1 MTLYYRPLVE
11 EQGTHALAGGWCR
24 FSKVEVLSRHGRA
37 EVISANEVPQEILN
51 RLTSARSD
59 LGTSGSAR
67 PQVMGILN
75 TTPDSFSD
83 GGQFGSRASVRAHA
97 LSLIQEG
104 ADIIDIGGES
114 TRPGADEVA
123 LEEEILRTKPAILDV
138 RQLSSVP
145 LSIDTRKAPVAAAAL
160 DAGVD
165 WINDVSAL
173 SFDSEMAQVAARSG
187 APLCLMH
194 APSDPKTMQQNAQ
207 YEDVLLDVYDYL
219 AARMDF
225 ALSQG
230 VLRQNIIVDPGIG
243 FGKTLEHNLALLHGL
258 AVFHGLGCPVLLGAS
273 RKGFIGTISGAEKA
287 QDRMAGSV
295 AVALAAAGQ
304 GAQIFRVHD
313 VRETVQ
319 ALKLWAAARGKKCG
333 ARHPLE

>member
-11 EQGTHALAGGWCR
+11 EQGTHVLAGGWCR
-24 FSKVEVLSRHGRA
+24 FSKVEVLSRQGRA
-37 EVISANEVPQEILN
+37 ELISADEVPQYVLN

-59 LGTSGSAR
+59 LGTKASAG

-83 GGQFGSRASVRAHA
+83 GGQFGCRASARAHA
-97 LSLIQEG
+97 VRLQEEG

-114 TRPGADEVA
+114 TRPGADLVA
-123 LEEEILRTKPAILDV
+123 LEEEISRTKPTILDL
-138 RQLSSVP
+138 RQVSSLP

-160 DAGVD
+160 EAGVD

-194 APSDPKTMQQNAQ
+194 APSDPITMQQKAH

-219 AARMDF
+219 AARIEF

-230 VLRQNIIVDPGIG
+230 ILRQNIIVDPGIG
-243 FGKTLEHNLALLHGL
+243 FGKTLEHNLALLRGL
-258 AVFHGLGCPVLLGAS
+258 AVFHGLGCPILLGAS
-273 RKGFIGTISGAEKA
+273 RKRFIGTISGAEKA

-304 GAQIFRVHD
+304 GAQILRVHD
-313 VRETVQ
+313 VCETVQ
-319 ALKLWAAARGKKCG
+319 ALKLWAAVRG
-333 ARHPLE
+333 

>member
-1 MTLYYRPLVE
+1 MQGGDLAFSLARLVEDGREIATLPVAALPEEWGDEIEAVTARPAPFAGIAASRPL
-11 EQGTHALAGGWCR
+11 
-24 FSKVEVLSRHGRA
+24 
-37 EVISANEVPQEILN
+37 
-51 RLTSARSD
+51 
-59 LGTSGSAR
+59 
-67 PQVMGILN
+67 VMGILN
-75 TTPDSFSD
+75 ITPDSFSD
-83 GGQFGSRASVRAHA
+83 GGQFGSPASARAHA
-97 LSLIQEG
+97 VRLLQEG

-114 TRPGADEVA
+114 TRPGADLVA
-123 LEEEILRTKPAILDV
+123 LEEEISRTKPTILDL
-138 RQLSSVP
+138 RQVSSLP

-160 DAGVD
+160 EAGVD

-194 APSDPKTMQQNAQ
+194 APSDPKTMQQKAH

-219 AARMDF
+219 AARIEF

-230 VLRQNIIVDPGIG
+230 ILRPNIIVDPGIG
-243 FGKTLEHNLALLHGL
+243 FGKTLEHNLALLRGL
-258 AVFHGLGCPVLLGAS
+258 AVFHGLGCPILLGAS
-273 RKGFIGTISGAEKA
+273 RKRFIGTISGAEKA

-304 GAQIFRVHD
+304 GAQILRVHD

-319 ALKLWAAARGKKCG
+319 ALKLWAAVRG
-333 ARHPLE
+333 

>member
-1 MTLYYRPLVE
+1 VKLYYRPLIE
-11 EQGTHALAGGWCR
+11 EQGRHVLAGGWCR
-24 FSKVEVLSRHGRA
+24 FSRVEVLSRDRQA
-37 EVISANEVPQEILN
+37 ESIPADEVPQDILH

-59 LGTSGSAR
+59 LGTSESNR

-83 GGQFGSRASVRAHA
+83 GGQFDSRATARAHA
-97 LSLIQEG
+97 VRLMQEG

-114 TRPGADEVA
+114 TRPGADLIAVD
-123 LEEEILRTKPAILDV
+123 EEISRTKPAILDV
-138 RQLSSVP
+138 RPTSRLP

-160 DAGVD
+160 DAGID

-173 SFDSEMAQVAARSG
+173 TFDSEMARLVASSG
-187 APLCLMH
+187 APVCLMH

-219 AARMDF
+219 AARVDF

-230 VLRQNIIVDPGIG
+230 ILRQNIIVDPGIG
-243 FGKTLEHNLALLHGL
+243 FGKTLAHNLTLLRGL
-258 AVFHGLGCPVLLGAS
+258 AVFHSLGCPMLLGAS
-273 RKGFIGTISGAEKA
+273 RKRFIGTISGAEKT

-304 GAQIFRVHD
+304 GAQILRVHD

-319 ALKLWAAARGKKCG
+319 ALKIWAAVRG
-333 ARHPLE
+333 

>member
-11 EQGTHALAGGWCR
+11 EQGTHVLAGGWCR

-37 EVISANEVPQEILN
+37 ELISADEVPQDILH

-59 LGTSGSAR
+59 LGTNASAG

-83 GGQFGSRASVRAHA
+83 GGQFGNPASARAHA
-97 LSLIQEG
+97 VRLMQEG

-114 TRPGADEVA
+114 TRPGADLVA
-123 LEEEILRTKPAILDV
+123 LEEEISRTKPTILDL
-138 RQLSSVP
+138 RQVSSLP

-160 DAGVD
+160 EAGVD

-194 APSDPKTMQQNAQ
+194 APSDPKTMQQKAH

-219 AARMDF
+219 AAQIEF

-230 VLRQNIIVDPGIG
+230 ILRQNIIVDPGIG
-243 FGKTLEHNLALLHGL
+243 FGKTLEHNLALLRGL
-258 AVFHGLGCPVLLGAS
+258 AVFHGLGCPILLGAS
-273 RKGFIGTISGAEKA
+273 RKRFIGTISGAEKA

-304 GAQIFRVHD
+304 GAQILRVHD

-319 ALKLWAAARGKKCG
+319 ALKLWAAVRG
-333 ARHPLE
+333 

>member
-11 EQGTHALAGGWCR
+11 EQGSHVLAGGWCR

-37 EVISANEVPQEILN
+37 ELISADEVPQDILH

-59 LGTSGSAR
+59 LGTNASAG

-83 GGQFGSRASVRAHA
+83 GGQFGNRARARAHA
-97 LSLIQEG
+97 VRLMQEG

-114 TRPGADEVA
+114 TRPGADLVA
-123 LEEEILRTKPAILDV
+123 LEEEISRTKPTILDL
-138 RQLSSVP
+138 RQVSSLP

-160 DAGVD
+160 EAGVD

-194 APSDPKTMQQNAQ
+194 APSDPKTMQQKAH

-219 AARMDF
+219 AARIEF

-230 VLRQNIIVDPGIG
+230 ILRQNIIVDPGIG
-243 FGKTLEHNLALLHGL
+243 FGKTLEHNLALLRGL
-258 AVFHGLGCPVLLGAS
+258 AVFHGLGCPILLGAS
-273 RKGFIGTISGAEKA
+273 RKRFIGTISGAEKA

-304 GAQIFRVHD
+304 GAQILRVHD

-319 ALKLWAAARGKKCG
+319 ALKLWAAVRG
-333 ARHPLE
+333 

>member
-1 MTLYYRPLVE
+1 LIE
-11 EQGTHALAGGWCR
+11 EQGRHVLAGGWCR
-24 FSKVEVLSRHGRA
+24 FSRVEVLSRDRQA
-37 EVISANEVPQEILN
+37 ECISADEVPQDILH

-59 LGTSGSAR
+59 LGTSESNR

-83 GGQFGSRASVRAHA
+83 GGQFDSRATARTHAVR
-97 LSLIQEG
+97 LMQEG

-114 TRPGADEVA
+114 TRPGADLIAVD
-123 LEEEILRTKPAILDV
+123 EEISRTKPAILDV
-138 RQLSSVP
+138 RQTSPLP

-160 DAGVD
+160 GAGID

-173 SFDSEMAQVAARSG
+173 TFDSEMARLAASSG
-187 APLCLMH
+187 APVCLMH

-219 AARMDF
+219 AARVDF

-230 VLRQNIIVDPGIG
+230 IMRQNIIVDPGIG
-243 FGKTLEHNLALLHGL
+243 FGKTLAHNLTLLRGL
-258 AVFHGLGCPVLLGAS
+258 AVFHSLGCPMLLGAS
-273 RKGFIGTISGAEKA
+273 RKRFIGTISGAEKA

-304 GAQIFRVHD
+304 GAQILRVHD

-319 ALKLWAAARGKKCG
+319 ALKLWAAVRG
-333 ARHPLE
+333 

>member
-11 EQGTHALAGGWCR
+11 EQGTHVLAGGWCR
-24 FSKVEVLSRHGRA
+24 FSKVEVLSRQGRA
-37 EVISANEVPQEILN
+37 ELISADEVPQDILH
-51 RLTSARSD
+51 RLTFARSD
-59 LGTSGSAR
+59 LGTKASAG

-83 GGQFGSRASVRAHA
+83 GGQFGSPASARAHA
-97 LSLIQEG
+97 VRLLQEG

-114 TRPGADEVA
+114 TRPGADLVA
-123 LEEEILRTKPAILDV
+123 LEEEISRTKPTILDL
-138 RQLSSVP
+138 RQVSSLP

-160 DAGVD
+160 EAGVD

-194 APSDPKTMQQNAQ
+194 APSDPKTMQQKAH

-219 AARMDF
+219 AARIEF

-230 VLRQNIIVDPGIG
+230 ILRQNIIVDPGIG
-243 FGKTLEHNLALLHGL
+243 FGKTLEHNLALLRGL
-258 AVFHGLGCPVLLGAS
+258 AVFHGLGCPILLGAS
-273 RKGFIGTISGAEKA
+273 RKRFIGTISGAEKA

-304 GAQIFRVHD
+304 GAQILRVHD

-319 ALKLWAAARGKKCG
+319 ALKLWAAVRG
-333 ARHPLE
+333 

>member
-11 EQGTHALAGGWCR
+11 EQGTHVLAGGWCR

-37 EVISANEVPQEILN
+37 ELISADEVPQDILH

-59 LGTSGSAR
+59 LGTNASAG

-83 GGQFGSRASVRAHA
+83 GGQFGNRASARAHA
-97 LSLIQEG
+97 VRLMQEG

-114 TRPGADEVA
+114 TRPGADLVA
-123 LEEEILRTKPAILDV
+123 LEEEISRTKPTILDL
-138 RQLSSVP
+138 RQVSSLP

-160 DAGVD
+160 EAGVD

-194 APSDPKTMQQNAQ
+194 APSDPKTMQQKAH

-219 AARMDF
+219 AAQIEF

-230 VLRQNIIVDPGIG
+230 ILRQNIIVDPGIG
-243 FGKTLEHNLALLHGL
+243 FGKTLEHNLALLRGL
-258 AVFHGLGCPVLLGAS
+258 AVFHGLGCPILLGAS
-273 RKGFIGTISGAEKA
+273 RKRFIGTISGAEKA

-304 GAQIFRVHD
+304 GAQILRVHD
-313 VRETVQ
+313 VCETVQ
-319 ALKLWAAARGKKCG
+319 ALKLWAAVRG
-333 ARHPLE
+333 

>member
-1 MTLYYRPLVE
+1 MTFYYRPLVE
-11 EQGTHALAGGWCR
+11 EKGTHVLAGGWCR
-24 FSKVEVLSRHGRA
+24 FSRVEVLSRNRRA
-37 EVISANEVPQEILN
+37 ELISADEVPQDILH

-59 LGTSGSAR
+59 LGTKASAA

-83 GGQFGSRASVRAHA
+83 GGQFDSRASARAHA
-97 LSLIQEG
+97 VRLLQEG

-114 TRPGADEVA
+114 TRPGADLVD
-123 LEEEILRTKPAILDV
+123 LEEEISRTKPTILDL
-138 RQLSSVP
+138 RQVSSLP

-160 DAGVD
+160 EAGVD

-173 SFDSEMAQVAARSG
+173 TFDSEMAQVAARSG
-187 APLCLMH
+187 APVCLMH
-194 APSDPKTMQQNAQ
+194 APSDPKTMQQKAQ
-207 YEDVLLDVYDYL
+207 YENVVLDVYDYL
-219 AARMDF
+219 AARMEF

-230 VLRQNIIVDPGIG
+230 ILRQNIIVDPGIG
-243 FGKTLEHNLALLHGL
+243 FGKTLEHNLALLRGL

-273 RKGFIGTISGAEKA
+273 RKRFIGTISGAEQA
-287 QDRMAGSV
+287 QERMAGSV

-304 GAQIFRVHD
+304 GAQILRVHD

-319 ALKLWAAARGKKCG
+319 ALKLWAAVRG
-333 ARHPLE
+333 

>member
-1 MTLYYRPLVE
+1 
-11 EQGTHALAGGWCR
+11 
-24 FSKVEVLSRHGRA
+24 
-37 EVISANEVPQEILN
+37 
-51 RLTSARSD
+51 
-59 LGTSGSAR
+59 
-67 PQVMGILN
+67 MGILN

-83 GGQFGSRASVRAHA
+83 GGQFGNPASARAHA
-97 LSLIQEG
+97 VRLLQEG

-114 TRPGADEVA
+114 TRPGADLVA
-123 LEEEILRTKPAILDV
+123 LEEEISRTKPTILDL
-138 RQLSSVP
+138 RQVSSLP

-160 DAGVD
+160 EAGVD

-194 APSDPKTMQQNAQ
+194 APSDPKTMQQKAH

-219 AARMDF
+219 AARIEF

-230 VLRQNIIVDPGIG
+230 ILRQNIIVDPGIG
-243 FGKTLEHNLALLHGL
+243 FGKTLEHNLALLRGL
-258 AVFHGLGCPVLLGAS
+258 AVFHGLGCPILLGAS
-273 RKGFIGTISGAEKA
+273 RKRFIGTISGAEKA

-304 GAQIFRVHD
+304 GAQILRVHD

-319 ALKLWAAARGKKCG
+319 ALKLWAAVRG
-333 ARHPLE
+333 

>member
-11 EQGTHALAGGWCR
+11 EQGTHVLAGGWCR

-37 EVISANEVPQEILN
+37 ELISADEVPQDILH

-59 LGTSGSAR
+59 LGTNASAG

-83 GGQFGSRASVRAHA
+83 GGQFGNPASARAHA
-97 LSLIQEG
+97 VRLMQEG

-114 TRPGADEVA
+114 TRPGADLVA
-123 LEEEILRTKPAILDV
+123 LEEEISRTKPTILDL
-138 RQLSSVP
+138 RQVSSLP

-160 DAGVD
+160 EAGVD

-194 APSDPKTMQQNAQ
+194 APSDPKTMQQKAH

-219 AARMDF
+219 AARIEF

-230 VLRQNIIVDPGIG
+230 ILRQNIIVDPGIG
-243 FGKTLEHNLALLHGL
+243 FGKTLEHNLALLRGL
-258 AVFHGLGCPVLLGAS
+258 AVFHGLGCPILLGAS
-273 RKGFIGTISGAEKA
+273 RKRFIGTISGAEKA

-304 GAQIFRVHD
+304 GAQILRVHD

-319 ALKLWAAARGKKCG
+319 ALKLWAAVRG
-333 ARHPLE
+333 

>member
-11 EQGTHALAGGWCR
+11 EQGTHVLAGRWCR
-24 FSKVEVLSRHGRA
+24 FSKVEVLSRQGRA
-37 EVISANEVPQEILN
+37 ELISADEVPQDVLH

-59 LGTSGSAR
+59 LGTKASAG

-83 GGQFGSRASVRAHA
+83 GGQFGSPASARAHA
-97 LSLIQEG
+97 VRLLQEG

-114 TRPGADEVA
+114 TRPGADLVA
-123 LEEEILRTKPAILDV
+123 LEEEISRTKPTILDL
-138 RQLSSVP
+138 RQVSSLP

-160 DAGVD
+160 EAGVD

-194 APSDPKTMQQNAQ
+194 APSDPKTMQQKAH

-219 AARMDF
+219 AARIEF

-230 VLRQNIIVDPGIG
+230 ILRQNIIVDPGIG
-243 FGKTLEHNLALLHGL
+243 FGKTLEHNLALLRGL
-258 AVFHGLGCPVLLGAS
+258 AVFHGLGCPILLGAS
-273 RKGFIGTISGAEKA
+273 RKRFIGTISGAEKA

-304 GAQIFRVHD
+304 GAQILRVHD

-319 ALKLWAAARGKKCG
+319 ALKLWAAVRG
-333 ARHPLE
+333 

>member
-11 EQGTHALAGGWCR
+11 EQGTHVLAGGWCR
-24 FSKVEVLSRHGRA
+24 FSRVEVLSRNRRA
-37 EVISANEVPQEILN
+37 ELISADEVPQDILH

-59 LGTSGSAR
+59 FGTKASAG

-83 GGQFGSRASVRAHA
+83 GGQFGSPASARAHA
-97 LSLIQEG
+97 VRLLQEG

-114 TRPGADEVA
+114 TRPGADLVA
-123 LEEEILRTKPAILDV
+123 LEEEISRTKPTILDL
-138 RQLSSVP
+138 RQVSSLP

-160 DAGVD
+160 EAGVD

-194 APSDPKTMQQNAQ
+194 APSDPKTMQQKAH

-219 AARMDF
+219 AVRVEF

-230 VLRQNIIVDPGIG
+230 ILRQNIIVDPGIG
-243 FGKTLEHNLALLHGL
+243 FGKTLEHNLALLRGL
-258 AVFHGLGCPVLLGAS
+258 AVFHGFGCPILLGAS
-273 RKGFIGTISGAEKA
+273 RKRFIGTISGAEKA
-287 QDRMAGSV
+287 QDRMLGSV
-295 AVALAAAGQ
+295 AVALGAAAQ
-304 GAQIFRVHD
+304 GAQILRVHD
-313 VRETVQ
+313 VRETIQ
-319 ALKLWAAARGKKCG
+319 ALKLWVAVRG
-333 ARHPLE
+333 

>member
-11 EQGTHALAGGWCR
+11 EQGTHVLAGGWCR
-24 FSKVEVLSRHGRA
+24 FSRVEVLSRNRRA
-37 EVISANEVPQEILN
+37 ELISADEVPQDILH

-59 LGTSGSAR
+59 FGTKASAG

-83 GGQFGSRASVRAHA
+83 GGQFGSPASARAHA
-97 LSLIQEG
+97 LRLLQEG

-114 TRPGADEVA
+114 TRPGADLVA
-123 LEEEILRTKPAILDV
+123 LEEEISRTKPTILDL
-138 RQLSSVP
+138 RQVSSLP

-160 DAGVD
+160 EAGVD

-194 APSDPKTMQQNAQ
+194 APSDPKTMQQKVH

-219 AARMDF
+219 AVRVEF

-230 VLRQNIIVDPGIG
+230 ILRQNIIVDPGIG
-243 FGKTLEHNLALLHGL
+243 FGKTLEHNLALLRGL
-258 AVFHGLGCPVLLGAS
+258 AVFHGLGCPILLGAS
-273 RKGFIGTISGAEKA
+273 RKRFIGTISGAEKA
-287 QDRMAGSV
+287 QDRMLGSV
-295 AVALAAAGQ
+295 AVALGAAAQ
-304 GAQIFRVHD
+304 GAQILRVHD
-313 VRETVQ
+313 VRETIQ
-319 ALKLWAAARGKKCG
+319 ALKLWVAVRG
-333 ARHPLE
+333 

>member
-11 EQGTHALAGGWCR
+11 EQGTHVLAGGWCR

-37 EVISANEVPQEILN
+37 ELISADEVPQDILH

-59 LGTSGSAR
+59 LGTNASAG

-83 GGQFGSRASVRAHA
+83 GGQFGNRASARAHA
-97 LSLIQEG
+97 VRLMQEG

-114 TRPGADEVA
+114 TRPGADLVA
-123 LEEEILRTKPAILDV
+123 LEEEISRTKPTILDL
-138 RQLSSVP
+138 RQVSSLP

-160 DAGVD
+160 EAGVD

-194 APSDPKTMQQNAQ
+194 APSDPKTMQQKAH

-219 AARMDF
+219 AAQIEF

-230 VLRQNIIVDPGIG
+230 ILRQNIIVDPGIG
-243 FGKTLEHNLALLHGL
+243 FGKTLEHNLALLRGL
-258 AVFHGLGCPVLLGAS
+258 VVFHGLGCPILLGAS
-273 RKGFIGTISGAEKA
+273 RKRFIGTISGAEKA

-304 GAQIFRVHD
+304 GAQILRVHD

-319 ALKLWAAARGKKCG
+319 ALKLWAAVRG
-333 ARHPLE
+333 

>member
-11 EQGTHALAGGWCR
+11 EQGTHVLAGGWCR
-24 FSKVEVLSRHGRA
+24 FSKVEVLSRQGRA
-37 EVISANEVPQEILN
+37 ELISADEVPQDVLH

-59 LGTSGSAR
+59 LGTKTSAG
-67 PQVMGILN
+67 PHVMGILN

-83 GGQFGSRASVRAHA
+83 GGQFGSPASARAHA
-97 LSLIQEG
+97 VRLLQEG

-114 TRPGADEVA
+114 TRPGADLVA
-123 LEEEILRTKPAILDV
+123 LEEEISRTKPTILDL
-138 RQLSSVP
+138 RQVSSLP

-160 DAGVD
+160 EAGVD

-194 APSDPKTMQQNAQ
+194 APSDPKTMQQKAH

-219 AARMDF
+219 AARIEF

-230 VLRQNIIVDPGIG
+230 ILRQNIIVDPGIG
-243 FGKTLEHNLALLHGL
+243 FGKTLEHNLALLRGL
-258 AVFHGLGCPVLLGAS
+258 AVFHGLGCPILLGAS
-273 RKGFIGTISGAEKA
+273 RKRFIGTISGAEKA

-304 GAQIFRVHD
+304 GAQILRVHD
-313 VRETVQ
+313 VCETVQ
-319 ALKLWAAARGKKCG
+319 ALKLWAAVRG
-333 ARHPLE
+333 

>member
-1 MTLYYRPLVE
+1 
-11 EQGTHALAGGWCR
+11 
-24 FSKVEVLSRHGRA
+24 
-37 EVISANEVPQEILN
+37 
-51 RLTSARSD
+51 
-59 LGTSGSAR
+59 
-67 PQVMGILN
+67 MGILN

-83 GGQFGSRASVRAHA
+83 GGQFDSRATACAHA
-97 LSLIQEG
+97 VRLMQEG

-114 TRPGADEVA
+114 TRPGADLIAVD
-123 LEEEILRTKPAILDV
+123 EEISRTKPAILDV
-138 RQLSSVP
+138 RPTSRLP

-160 DAGVD
+160 DAGID

-173 SFDSEMAQVAARSG
+173 TFDSEMARLAASSG
-187 APLCLMH
+187 APVCLMH

-219 AARMDF
+219 AARVDF

-230 VLRQNIIVDPGIG
+230 ILRQNIIVDPGIG
-243 FGKTLEHNLALLHGL
+243 FGKTLAHNLTLLRGL
-258 AVFHGLGCPVLLGAS
+258 AVFHSLGCPMLLGAS
-273 RKGFIGTISGAEKA
+273 RKRFIGTISGAEKT

-304 GAQIFRVHD
+304 GAQILRVHD

-319 ALKLWAAARGKKCG
+319 ALKIWAAVRG
-333 ARHPLE
+333 

>member
-11 EQGTHALAGGWCR
+11 EQGSHVLAGGWCR
-24 FSKVEVLSRHGRA
+24 FSKVEVLSRHGSA
-37 EVISANEVPQEILN
+37 ELISADEAPQDILH
-51 RLTSARSD
+51 RLTSVRSD
-59 LGTSGSAR
+59 LGASTSTSTGTKAR

-83 GGQFGSRASVRAHA
+83 GGQFDSRASARAHA
-97 LSLIQEG
+97 ARLMQEG

-123 LEEEILRTKPAILDV
+123 LEEEIARTKPAILDV

-173 SFDSEMAQVAARSG
+173 SFDSEMAGVAARSG

-207 YEDVLLDVYDYL
+207 YQDVLLDVYDYL
-219 AARMDF
+219 AAR
-225 ALSQG
+225 
-230 VLRQNIIVDPGIG
+230 VILRC
-243 FGKTLEHNLALLHGL
+243 HRA
-258 AVFHGLGCPVLLGAS
+258 CC
-273 RKGFIGTISGAEKA
+273 GTILLSIPA
-287 QDRMAGSV
+287 
-295 AVALAAAGQ
+295 
-304 GAQIFRVHD
+304 
-313 VRETVQ
+313 
-319 ALKLWAAARGKKCG
+319 
-333 ARHPLE
+333 

>member
-11 EQGTHALAGGWCR
+11 EQGAHALAGGWCR

-37 EVISANEVPQEILN
+37 EVISANEVPQEILD
-51 RLTSARSD
+51 RLISARSN

-173 SFDSEMAQVAARSG
+173 SFDSEMAQVATRSG

-273 RKGFIGTISGAEKA
+273 RKGFIGTISGAEEA

-319 ALKLWAAARGKKCG
+319 ALKLWAAVRGKKCG

>member
-1 MTLYYRPLVE
+1 MQYI
-11 EQGTHALAGGWCR
+11 
-24 FSKVEVLSRHGRA
+24 SRHGRA
-37 EVISANEVPQEILN
+37 ELISADEVPQDILH

-59 LGTSGSAR
+59 LGTNASAG

-83 GGQFGSRASVRAHA
+83 GGQFGCRASARAHA
-97 LSLIQEG
+97 VRLQEEG

-114 TRPGADEVA
+114 TRPGADLVA
-123 LEEEILRTKPAILDV
+123 LEEEISRTKPTILDL
-138 RQLSSVP
+138 RQVSSLP

-160 DAGVD
+160 EAGVD

-194 APSDPKTMQQNAQ
+194 APSDPKTMQQKAH

-219 AARMDF
+219 AARIEF

-230 VLRQNIIVDPGIG
+230 ILRQNIIVDPGIG
-243 FGKTLEHNLALLHGL
+243 FGKTLEHNLALLRGL
-258 AVFHGLGCPVLLGAS
+258 AVFHGLGCPILLGAS
-273 RKGFIGTISGAEKA
+273 RKRFIGTISGAEKA

-304 GAQIFRVHD
+304 GAQILRVHD

-319 ALKLWAAARGKKCG
+319 ALKLWAAVRG
-333 ARHPLE
+333 